1 MLMIMSDL
9 KGKIW
14 MDGNLVEWSDAR
26 IHVLTHT
33 LHYGTGVF
41 EGVRAYETSKG
52 PAIFRLEDHTKRLF
66 KSAELIGMKI
76 PFQASVLNDA
86 QSEVVA
92 LNELNNAYI
101 RPMCFYGS
109 EGMGLRADNL
119 KVHAIVAAWDWGSYL
134 GDDKILN
141 GIKVKVTDFPKR
153 CDKSMIHK
161 AKATGNYLYSMLALK
176 DALNS
181 GFDEALILDIDNN
194 VNEGSGENFFM
205 IIDNTFYTPKDGT
218 VLNGITRQTIME
230 IASDLNYKVEEK
242 DISVEDVKFCDEAFF
257 TGTAAEVTPIIQVDD
272 KKINNGKPGKITKQ
286 IQTIYF
292 DLIRGKIE
300 RYNNWL
306 TYIKNV

>member
-1 MLMIMSDL
+1 MIMSDL
-9 KGKIW
+9 NGKIW

-52 PAIFRLEDHTKRLF
+52 PAIFRLEDHTNRLF
-66 KSAELIGMKI
+66 ESAELIGMKI

-230 IASDLNYKVEEK
+230 IACDLNYKVEEK
-242 DISVEDVKFCDEAFF
+242 DISVEDVKSCDEAFF

>member
-1 MLMIMSDL
+1 MIMSDL

-52 PAIFRLEDHTKRLF
+52 PAIFRLEDHTNRLF
-66 KSAELIGMKI
+66 ESAELIGMKI

-92 LNELNNAYI
+92 LNDLNNAYI

-205 IIDNTFYTPKDGT
+205 IIDDTFYTPKDGT

-242 DISVEDVKFCDEAFF
+242 DISVEDVKSCDEAFF

-300 RYNNWL
+300 KYNNWL
-306 TYIKNV
+306 THVKNV

>member
-1 MLMIMSDL
+1 MSDL

-52 PAIFRLEDHTKRLF
+52 PAIFRLEDHTNRLF
-66 KSAELIGMKI
+66 ESAELIGMKI
-76 PFQASVLNDA
+76 PFHASVLNDA

-242 DISVEDVKFCDEAFF
+242 DISVEDVKSCDEAFF

>member
-1 MLMIMSDL
+1 MIMSDL

-52 PAIFRLEDHTKRLF
+52 PAIFRLEDHTNRLF
-66 KSAELIGMKI
+66 ESAELIGMKI

-242 DISVEDVKFCDEAFF
+242 DISVEDVKSCDEAFF

-272 KKINNGKPGKITKQ
+272 KKINNGRPGKITKQ

-300 RYNNWL
+300 KYNNWL
-306 TYIKNV
+306 THVKNV

>member
-1 MLMIMSDL
+1 MIMSDL

-52 PAIFRLEDHTKRLF
+52 PAIFRLEDHTNRLF
-66 KSAELIGMKI
+66 ESAELIGMKI

-92 LNELNNAYI
+92 LNDLNNAYI

-205 IIDNTFYTPKDGT
+205 IIDDTFYTPRDGT

-242 DISVEDVKFCDEAFF
+242 DISVEDVKSCDEAFF

-300 RYNNWL
+300 KYNNWL
-306 TYIKNV
+306 THVKNV

>member
-1 MLMIMSDL
+1 MSDL

-14 MDGNLVEWSDAR
+14 MDGKLVEWSDAK

-41 EGVRAYETSKG
+41 EGVRAYETSDG
-52 PAIFRLEDHTKRLF
+52 PAIFRLEDHTNRLF
-66 KSAELIGMKI
+66 ESAKLIGMQI
-76 PFQASVLNDA
+76 PYDAKELNDA
-86 QSEVVA
+86 QSEVVKINN
-92 LNELNNAYI
+92 LKNAYI

-153 CDKSMIHK
+153 SEKSMLHK
-161 AKATGNYLYSMLALK
+161 AKASGNYLYSMLALK

-181 GFDEALILDIDNN
+181 GFDEALILDTDDN

-205 IIDNTFYTPKDGT
+205 IKNNIIHTPKDAT
-218 VLNGITRQTIME
+218 VLNGITRQTIMK
-230 IASDLNYKVEEK
+230 IARDLNYSVEETNITV
-242 DISVEDVKFCDEAFF
+242 DDVKSSDEAFF
-257 TGTAAEVTPIIQVDD
+257 TGTAAEVTPIIQVDNV
-272 KKINNGKPGKITKQ
+272 KINDGKPGEITKK
-286 IQTIYF
+286 IQKIYF
-292 DLIRGKIE
+292 DLIRGKVSE
-300 RYNNWL
+300 YSSWL
-306 TYIKNV
+306 TQV